1 MVDMAEK
8 WLKENDPE
16 YTEKEKLEHPYFSD
30 RLMRKKRE
38 KEIPTDPFNMERRY

>member
-8 WLKENDPE
+8 WLRENDPT
-16 YTEKEKLEHPYFSD
+16 YQQKEKLERPYFSE

-38 KEIPTDPFNMERRY
+38 KEIPTDPFEMERQY